1 MQQLAQVY
9 NEMTEMSFQQRIDAA
24 DEQLKY

>member
-9 NEMTEMSFQQRIDAA
+9 NEMTE
-24 DEQLKY
+24 